1 MGPAEVES
9 HWCPVQAE
17 ASLIFFSLISECE
30 GALTASWLLDSNVP
44 KLVAS
49 LVMAPVIIHVR
60 RNL

>member
-17 ASLIFFSLISECE
+17 ASLIFFSLNSFER

-49 LVMAPVIIHVR
+49 LVMAPVIIHIR
-60 RNL
+60 ENL